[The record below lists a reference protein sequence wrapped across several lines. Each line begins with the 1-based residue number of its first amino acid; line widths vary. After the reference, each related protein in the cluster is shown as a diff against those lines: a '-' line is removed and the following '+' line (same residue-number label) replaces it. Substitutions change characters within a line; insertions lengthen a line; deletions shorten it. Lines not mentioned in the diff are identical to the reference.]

1 LTFDP
6 ETPDRVVPH
15 GAPRE
20 LIRQLEGYYAYQFL
34 QQQNLGANAQQRT
47 EPQKVELPGGQ
58 REARRPGKRRNRQMI
73 TDLMPAQSPG
83 EPLAL
88 KAKTFIEQSVK
99 EAATNLFERQT
110 CTICHEISPQEGEVP
125 WKILPIRL
133 TEDWFPMAEFSH
145 DSHINMGC
153 VGCHEADTSTEAT
166 DVLMPDIGS
175 CRTCHGG
182 EHAEGRVQSTC
193 ISCHKFHLDDQK
205 PMGALLLINEEGDL
219 IDTDGNYVDEQ
230 GNIIDEGG
238 NLIDEEGDLI
248 DEMGNLREPAGI
260 R

>member
-1 LTFDP
+1 
-6 ETPDRVVPH
+6 
-15 GAPRE
+15 
-20 LIRQLEGYYAYQFL
+20 
-34 QQQNLGANAQQRT
+34 
-47 EPQKVELPGGQ
+47 
-58 REARRPGKRRNRQMI
+58 
-73 TDLMPAQSPG
+73 
-83 EPLAL
+83 
-88 KAKTFIEQSVK
+88 
-99 EAATNLFERQT
+99 
-110 CTICHEISPQEGEVP
+110 
-125 WKILPIRL
+125 
-133 TEDWFPMAEFSH
+133 MAEFSH

-182 EHAEGRVQSTC
+182 EHAEERLQSTC
-193 ISCHKFHLDDQK
+193 ISCHKFHLDDQR